1 MSVKHSETIIELS
14 KALAKFNAKVGKIS
28 KDASNP
34 FFKNKY
40 ATLDTIIEEIRPIL
54 AEFGLS
60 LLQLPASD
68 GTNVQISTLL
78 IHESGEWLE
87 SETLAM
93 KPVKNDPQGM
103 GSAITY
109 ARRYSLQ
116 SFLSLNTGEDDDGNN
131 ASNTSQQKKPTTN
144 NAGSIGTLENK
155 VNELSKLRKVDPTV
169 IYKQLRISSI
179 SAADPKDLAQIN
191 KALDTWLVNAKKEAV
206 GEQKP

>member
-1 MSVKHSETIIELS
+1 MSVKHSESIIELS

-169 IYKQLRISSI
+169 IYNQLRISSI
-179 SAADPKDLAQIN
+179 SAADPKDLAKIN
-191 KALDTWLVNAKKEAV
+191 KALDTWLTNAKKEAAR
-206 GEQKP
+206 ETKP

>member
-1 MSVKHSETIIELS
+1 MSVKHSESIIELS
-14 KALAKFNAKVGKIS
+14 KSLVKFNAKVGKVS
-28 KDASNP
+28 KDANNP

-40 ATLDTIIEEIRPIL
+40 ATIDNIIEEIRPIL

-60 LLQLPASD
+60 ILQLPSGDGAS
-68 GTNVQISTLL
+68 VQISTLL

-87 SETLAM
+87 SETLTM

-131 ASNTSQQKKPTTN
+131 ASQQKKSTTN

-179 SAADPKDLAQIN
+179 SAADPKDLAKIN
-191 KALDTWLVNAKKEAV
+191 KAIETWLTNAKKEAAA
-206 GEQKP
+206 GDKTQ